1 MPFKNRLR
9 RFIAVFAVFAVFIFS
24 DSVSAEVW
32 HSDDAIGYIVHGT
45 GYGHGRGMSQY
56 GAYGWAVD
64 YGWTWEE
71 ILDFYY
77 GGTVLADVENS
88 DIRVRLT
95 AWDNTEDV
103 TLVSTSGPLTV
114 TFAGENVLVGNSVQ
128 LIRTGTNQFTMQS
141 SPNSTCGDSSFLL
154 PSGPFSQ
161 NSARQIE
168 VKSVQSFLA
177 NRGFSQVQW
186 TESLAQ

>member
-1 MPFKNRLR
+1 MPFKDRLR

-95 AWDNTEDV
+95 A
-103 TLVSTSGPLTV
+103 
-114 TFAGENVLVGNSVQ
+114 
-128 LIRTGTNQFTMQS
+128 
-141 SPNSTCGDSSFLL
+141 
-154 PSGPFSQ
+154 
-161 NSARQIE
+161 
-168 VKSVQSFLA
+168 
-177 NRGFSQVQW
+177 
-186 TESLAQ
+186 